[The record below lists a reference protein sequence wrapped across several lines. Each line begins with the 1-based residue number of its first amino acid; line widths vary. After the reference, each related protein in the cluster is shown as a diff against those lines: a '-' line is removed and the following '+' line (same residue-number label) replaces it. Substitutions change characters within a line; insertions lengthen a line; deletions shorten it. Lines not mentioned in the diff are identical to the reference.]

1 MPQAPAALV
10 YERRPRPFSSTHLDS
25 RGKRAAWL
33 ELCHLLGRAVCRWS
47 CERPQSIAHLSSL
60 GRSHLE
66 KNGRI
71 RLVCHA
77 LAPPQ
82 PFSRD
87 ILSAATLKWRCPLR
101 AGRQIKGSTTRID
114 FDPWYASHS
123 RVS

>member
-1 MPQAPAALV
+1 MREGQDHS
-10 YERRPRPFSSTHLDS
+10 ERSTHLDS

-71 RLVCHA
+71 RLGCPWITRASTIFKRHPVGCDVEMA
-77 LAPPQ
+77 LPITGWPT
-82 PFSRD
+82 D
-87 ILSAATLKWRCPLR
+87 D
-101 AGRQIKGSTTRID
+101 QINYSQC
-114 FDPWYASHS
+114 F
-123 RVS
+123 

>member
-33 ELCHLLGRAVCRWS
+33 ELCHLLGPAVCRWS

-71 RLVCHA
+71 RLVC
-77 LAPPQ
+77 PC
-82 PFSRD
+82 F
-87 ILSAATLKWRCPLR
+87 SAA
-101 AGRQIKGSTTRID
+101 STIFKRHPVGGDVEMALPITGWPADQGIN
-114 FDPWYASHS
+114 YTH
-123 RVS
+123 